1 MSVLLR
7 LYPAPWRQ
15 RYGEEFLALIS
26 ERPQSLE
33 DRVDIVRGAI
43 DARLHPQL
51 AVPAPQLADRAGF
64 AVFAGL
70 GLFVAGILLAI
81 NGPVQED
88 EYGTYRDG
96 AAALPFFIGAMV
108 SLSVGLFRLLDHLS
122 LERLGPRSAAWTA
135 IITGTFWSLLPWGL
149 MVGLIFFVAI
159 LAFAIGAWRAG
170 LLSAA
175 MTAAFVLVVLGP
187 IVELAMMTV
196 TPWYANRGSNGI
208 LLLLPMA
215 GLWPL
220 VGYRLLRGFPR
231 TAPEPAGEG

>member
-1 MSVLLR
+1 MSYLLR

-26 ERPQSLE
+26 ERPQSLD

-43 DARLHPQL
+43 DARLHPQ
-51 AVPAPQLADRAGF
+51 VDPPEPVVADRAGF
-64 AVFAGL
+64 AVLVGL

-81 NGPVQED
+81 SGPVQED

-96 AAALPFFIGAMV
+96 AAAWPFFIGAMAL
-108 SLSVGLFRLLDHLS
+108 LSVGLYRLIERLP
-122 LERLGPRSAAWTA
+122 LERLGTRSAAWTA
-135 IITGTFWSLLPWGL
+135 IITGTFWSIIPWGL

-170 LLSAA
+170 LLSSWV
-175 MTAAFVLVVLGP
+175 TAAFGLAVLGP
-187 IVELAMMTV
+187 IFMFVIMFL
-196 TPWYANRGSNGI
+196 TPWYANRDSNAM

-215 GLWPL
+215 GLWLL
-220 VGYRLLRGFPR
+220 VGFRLLRGFPPR
-231 TAPEPAGEG
+231 AVEPAA